1 MVALRVHGSAMQY
14 LQKPMS
20 EEMGLVFHPK
30 ITLFFFQEV
39 IFFVILCESKNQ
51 VEMILKYVFRYPPL
65 N

>member
-20 EEMGLVFHPK
+20 EEGVCDFIQKSP
-30 ITLFFFQEV
+30 FFFKKS
-39 IFFVILCESKNQ
+39 FFALCESKNQ
-51 VEMILKYVFRYPPL
+51 VENLKYVFSRYHPL